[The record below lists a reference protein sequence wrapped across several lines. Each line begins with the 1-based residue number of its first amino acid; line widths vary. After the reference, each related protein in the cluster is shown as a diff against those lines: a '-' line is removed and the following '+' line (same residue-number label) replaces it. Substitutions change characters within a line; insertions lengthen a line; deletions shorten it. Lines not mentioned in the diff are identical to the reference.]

1 MVRVTI
7 VKIQYAITIAMLTT
21 MTIAVTVITIIVLR
35 LTTSFFLKLQLHDD
49 ILISNIAVI
58 IFL

>member
-1 MVRVTI
+1 MMVRVTI

-35 LTTSFFLKLQLHDD
+35 LTTSFF
-49 ILISNIAVI
+49 
-58 IFL
+58 